1 MLPEV
6 AAAAVL
12 AVLGCSAGDPGLR
25 RDLELMR
32 AEMRTVQHE
41 NAEMAKRIEA
51 LSAKVDLVA
60 ARAQRAPP
68 AADKARAAAP
78 AEPIVPPD
86 LAVVRMEPQAAR
98 SAPRTEAPRRPRRA
112 PPVPVA
118 VPFVDPDPATLGAMG
133 ARKVDLAAEA
143 QTALDA
149 AHRLSGLATARALEE
164 FSTSYPSHPSADN
177 ALVEAGRARASAGD
191 DESACALF
199 ARSAKEYP
207 AGDALPDALE
217 QLGSCEYRKG
227 HAEKARALFERVAQD
242 FPSTSA
248 AKRALERIAAMPG
261 TGASGAPSPR
271 QGAVP

>member
-25 RDLELMR
+25 RDLELTR

-41 NAEMAKRIEA
+41 NAEMAKRVEA
-51 LSAKVDLVA
+51 LSAKVDLLA

-68 AADKARAAAP
+68 AAVKTHA

-86 LAVVRMEPQAAR
+86 LAVVKMEPQAAR
-98 SAPRTEAPRRPRRA
+98 AAPRGESLRRPRRA

-118 VPFVDPDPATLGAMG
+118 VPFVDPDPGTLSAMR
-133 ARKVDLAAEA
+133 ARRVDLAAEA
-143 QTALDA
+143 QAALDA
-149 AHRLSGLATARALEE
+149 AHRLSGLAAARALEE
-164 FSTSYPSHPSADN
+164 FSSSYPSHPSADN
-177 ALVEAGRARASAGD
+177 ALVEAGQARAGAGD

-199 ARSAKEYP
+199 ARCAKEYP

-217 QLGSCEYRKG
+217 QLGRCEARKG
-227 HAEKARALFERVAQD
+227 RDEKARALFERVATD
-242 FPSTSA
+242 FPNSSA

-261 TGASGAPSPR
+261 TGASGAPSSRP
-271 QGAVP
+271 GAVP

>member
-6 AAAAVL
+6 AAAAAL

-25 RDLELMR
+25 GDLETMR
-32 AEMRTVQHE
+32 AEMRTVQQE

-51 LSAKVDLVA
+51 LSTKVDLLA
-60 ARAQRAPP
+60 ARAQRAPQAAEKAQAP
-68 AADKARAAAP
+68 AA
-78 AEPIVPPD
+78 AEPIVPPH
-86 LAVVRMEPQAAR
+86 LAVVKMEPQAAR
-98 SAPRTEAPRRPRRA
+98 GAPRAETSRRPRRA

-118 VPFVDPDPATLGAMG
+118 VPIVDPDPGTLTALG

-143 QTALDA
+143 QAALDE
-149 AHRLSGLATARALEE
+149 AHRLSGLSAARALEE
-164 FSTSYPSHPSADN
+164 FSSSYPSHPSADN
-177 ALVEAGRARASAGD
+177 ALVEAGRARAGAGD

-199 ARSAKEYP
+199 ARCAKEYP

-217 QLGSCEYRKG
+217 QLGTCEARKG
-227 HAEKARALFERVAQD
+227 HADQARALYERVAHD

-261 TGASGAPSPR
+261 TGASAPSFR
-271 QGAVP
+271 QGAIP

>member
-6 AAAAVL
+6 AAAAAL

-41 NAEMAKRIEA
+41 NAETAKRVEA
-51 LSAKVDLVA
+51 LSAKVDLLA
-60 ARAQRAPP
+60 ARAYRAPP
-68 AADKARAAAP
+68 AAEKARGGA

-98 SAPRTEAPRRPRRA
+98 SAPRAEAPRRPRRA

-118 VPFVDPDPATLGAMG
+118 VPFVDPDPGTLGALG

-143 QTALDA
+143 QAALDA
-149 AHRLSGLATARALEE
+149 AHRLSGLAAARALEE
-164 FSTSYPSHPSADN
+164 FTASYPSHPSADN
-177 ALVEAGRARASAGD
+177 ALVEAGQARAGAGD

-199 ARSAKEYP
+199 ARCAREYP

-217 QLGSCEYRKG
+217 ELGRCESHKG